1 MLLLG
6 LLCST
11 IGENLHIIANL
22 LLLRHRLGAII
33 IRNVT
38 AIVYIET
45 VEIVVLVKSHI
56 IVLVVV
62 TNRII
67 VVIHAAIG
75 YHRIR

>member
-1 MLLLG
+1 LLLLG
-6 LLCST
+6 HLCST
-11 IGENLHIIANL
+11 IGEKLHIITDL
-22 LLLRHRLGAII
+22 LLLRAII